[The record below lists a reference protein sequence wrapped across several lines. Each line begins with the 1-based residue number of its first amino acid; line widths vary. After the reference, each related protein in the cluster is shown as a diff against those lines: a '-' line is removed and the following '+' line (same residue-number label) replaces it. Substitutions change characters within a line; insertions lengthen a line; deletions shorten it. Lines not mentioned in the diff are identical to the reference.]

1 MSKEFLQIWKGERRL
16 LPTSGEHCDYALHC
30 LDGVG
35 YLRIMSQAY
44 RKIVRKGTR
53 LTMAGSEVATLSAL
67 ENMTVKIE
75 AVEEQDIEK

>member
-1 MSKEFLQIWKGERRL
+1 MSEKLLQVWKGERKL
-16 LPTSGEHCDYALHC
+16 LPNNKDCSEYALSC

-44 RKIVRKGTR
+44 RKIVRKGTC
-53 LTMAGSEVATLSAL
+53 LTLDGSDIVTLSAL

-75 AVEEQDIEK
+75 EIND

>member
-1 MSKEFLQIWKGERRL
+1 MSQVFLQIWKGERKL
-16 LPTSGEHCDYALHC
+16 LPTDNEQCEYSLRC

-44 RKIVRKGTR
+44 RKIVRKGTQVT
-53 LTMAGSEVATLSAL
+53 LEGSDVATLSAL

-75 AVEEQDIEK
+75 KINE